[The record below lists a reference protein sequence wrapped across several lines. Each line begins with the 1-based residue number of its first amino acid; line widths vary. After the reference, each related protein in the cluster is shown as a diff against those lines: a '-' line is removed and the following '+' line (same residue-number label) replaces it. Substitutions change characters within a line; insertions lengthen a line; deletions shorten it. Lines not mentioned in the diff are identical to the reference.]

1 MDDYRREVSRATV
14 WITRIALALGCLLSI
29 YLTIASLKQGQVY
42 GCIGEPACYLPL
54 RTRWGH
60 WFGLPIG
67 VPGAV
72 AYGILFILSTQIKA
86 YTTEIASPQVRSGF
100 VFLAALTAFV
110 GAWLL
115 VVQIG
120 LMRAIC
126 PYCVLVNLCGIL
138 VMILYISWF
147 LRNYASSLWALLAMV
162 LVMSGHFIGFSEP
175 VPGGSGKPKP
185 TKTAPAQVADPVDEF
200 LGSIAS
206 IAVSPEAGKVQEKD
220 VREPVF
226 DTVGLTVTKVQE
238 IGLNDKVILPPAPV
252 LTPPQVFDEMVD
264 GDGTMGTRVQRTHY
278 ELAEGKIRLKVGTV
292 PVIGLTN
299 ATHVIG
305 LMYDYTYTN
314 SVTMYRMMDQAVK
327 RYRGQVAVVLIP
339 VPMDKDCNDWVVYTK
354 DPQTNSCEYCT
365 FSSLVWRQ
373 RPDTYLAFESY
384 LTKTTPP
391 PPVYQVEGVVLKLLG
406 EKIFNSSFNQ
416 DDAYRSLRKNVA
428 LYRKLE
434 LGSVPKLISRKRV
447 ALGVTPI
454 AEDLYNYLENLLLL
468 DPPGEGEKP

>member
-1 MDDYRREVSRATV
+1 MDEYRREVSRAAV

-29 YLTIASLKQGQVY
+29 YLAIASLKQGQVY

-67 VPGAV
+67 VPGAIV
-72 AYGILFILSTQIKA
+72 YGILFILSLKIKA
-86 YTTEIASPQVRSGF
+86 YTTEIASLQVRSGF

-110 GAWLL
+110 GVWLL

-120 LMRAIC
+120 LMRSIC
-126 PYCVLVNLCGIL
+126 PYCVVVNLCGIL
-138 VMILYISWF
+138 VMILYSSWF
-147 LRNYASSLWALLAMV
+147 LQNYASSLWALLAVV
-162 LVMSGHFIGFSEP
+162 LVMSGHFIGFLEP

-185 TKTAPAQVADPVDEF
+185 TKAAVAPVAEPVDEF
-200 LGSIAS
+200 VGSIAS
-206 IAVSPEAGKVQEKD
+206 IATSFEPAKVREKD
-220 VREPVF
+220 DRELVF
-226 DTVGLTVTKVQE
+226 DTAGLTVTKARE

-252 LTPPQVFDEMVD
+252 LTPPRVFDEMVD

-278 ELAEGKIRLKVGTV
+278 ELAAGKIRLKVGTV
-292 PVIGLTN
+292 PVMGLTN

-305 LMYDYTYTN
+305 LMYDYTYTD

-339 VPMDKDCNDWVVYTK
+339 VPLDKDCNDWVVYTK
-354 DPQTNSCEYCT
+354 DPQTNSCDYCT
-365 FSSLVWRQ
+365 LSSLVWRQ
-373 RPDTYLAFESY
+373 RPDTYLAFEAY

-391 PPVYQVEGVVLKLLG
+391 PPVYQVEAVVLKLLG
-406 EKIFNSSFNQ
+406 KKIFNSSFNQ
-416 DDAYRSLRKNVA
+416 DDAYRNLRKNVA

-434 LGSVPKLISRKRV
+434 LGPVPKLITRKRV

-468 DPPGEGEKP
+468 EPPGEGEKP